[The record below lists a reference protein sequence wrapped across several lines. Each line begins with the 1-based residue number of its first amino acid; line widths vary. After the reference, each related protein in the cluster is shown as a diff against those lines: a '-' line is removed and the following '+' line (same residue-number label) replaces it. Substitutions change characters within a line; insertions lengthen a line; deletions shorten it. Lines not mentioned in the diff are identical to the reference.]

1 VIAVPQPSEPTPMT
15 QFRDGRSS
23 IMDQLHKAG
32 LLEIEELNE
41 FRSKQE
47 SGAGKLPVQRSGM
60 APMISSVPQA
70 DR

>member
-1 VIAVPQPSEPTPMT
+1 MRDKPTPMT
-15 QFRDGRSS
+15 QFKDDRAS

-32 LLEIEELNE
+32 LVEIEELNE

-47 SGAGKLPVQRSGM
+47 AGAGKVPPPRTGM
-60 APMISSVPQA
+60 APMVTSVPQA

>member
-1 VIAVPQPSEPTPMT
+1 MQNQPTPMT
-15 QFRDGRSS
+15 QFKDDRSS

-32 LLEIEELNE
+32 LLDIEELSE
-41 FRSKQE
+41 FRAKQE
-47 SGAGKLPVQRSGM
+47 AGAGKVPAPRSGM

>member
-1 VIAVPQPSEPTPMT
+1 MPAPNQPTPMT
-15 QFRDGRSS
+15 QFKDDRSS

-32 LLEIEELNE
+32 LLDFPELDDLKA
-41 FRSKQE
+41 KQE
-47 SGAGKLPVQRSGM
+47 VGAGKLPAQRNGM

>member
-1 VIAVPQPSEPTPMT
+1 MT
-15 QFRDGRSS
+15 QFKDDRAS

-32 LLEIEELNE
+32 LLDIEELNE

-47 SGAGKLPVQRSGM
+47 TGAGKLPAQRTGM
-60 APMISSVPQA
+60 APMITSVPQA